1 MILIDTDVLT
11 NSLRNGKR
19 VGDAISAIAL
29 LEFIRG
35 TPSEKREEVKRL
47 LEETYEVIWLDNSI
61 LLEYSRLYDV
71 LKEEGSLIGDADL
84 LIAAT
89 AISKGMELLTG
100 NLRHFARL
108 RRYGLRLKGMEA
120 RSGSEI
126 T

>member
-1 MILIDTDVLT
+1 LILIDTDVLT